1 MLLEVDTG
9 WVLQMPHGIG
19 NPHERVWLMP
29 GGVVDGGDPFIAQMI
44 KGQEHK
50 FRAAALDAKLSDVP
64 PVIEHERKVWASKTP
79 PPAKAEVKRAEALKT
94 AAATGS
100 TSGIEVPSIGGKK
113 R

>member
-1 MLLEVDTG
+1 MLLEVNAG
-9 WVLQMPHGIG
+9 WVLQMPHGVG

-29 GGVVDGGDPFIAQMI
+29 GGVVNGGDPYVAHLI

-50 FRAAALDAKLSDVP
+50 FKQARPGAIASELPAVLNAGRA
-64 PVIEHERKVWASKTP
+64 EWETKTP
-79 PPAKAEVKRAEALKT
+79 AKPQSAIKQAEAIKT

>member
-1 MLLEVDTG
+1 MLLEVNPG

-19 NPHERVWLMP
+19 NPYDRVWLMP
-29 GGVVDGGDPFIAQMI
+29 GGVVDAGDPFIAQMI

-100 TSGIEVPSIGGKK
+100 TSGIELPSIGGKK

>member
-29 GGVVDGGDPFIAQMI
+29 GGVVDGSDPFIAHLI

-50 FRAAALDAKLSDVP
+50 FRAAKLDAKLSDVP
-64 PVIEHERKVWASKTP
+64 PVLENERKVWNNKPNPTAKT
-79 PPAKAEVKRAEALKT
+79 EVKRAEALKT

-100 TSGIEVPSIGGKK
+100 TSGIEVPTIGGKRK
-113 R
+113 